1 MGQVAFSYRAWFAR
15 LTARQGV
22 LLHSRYM
29 NSSQHGNPDP
39 GRPADRPAGK
49 GMPAKDP
56 RAQRSRPGKQDTLK
70 DGAVEAS
77 LELPHERD
85 QAVDMTHAMPDAAI
99 EQAGKDVKRGLT
111 DTTKGVELDRAYKKL

>member
-1 MGQVAFSYRAWFAR
+1 
-15 LTARQGV
+15 
-22 LLHSRYM
+22 M
-29 NSSQHGNPDP
+29 NSSQRGNPDP
-39 GRPADRPAGK
+39 GTPADPPAGK

-85 QAVDMTHAMPDAAI
+85 QAVDMTNAKTNPAI
-99 EQAGKDVKRGLT
+99 EQAGKDIKRGLT
-111 DTTKGVELDRAYKKL
+111 DTTKGAELDRAYKKL